1 MFIML
6 YFTKQEGDMDEEF
19 DNEMLEGLTKAQK
32 RALKKGA
39 GVHVPVSKLQKRAEK
54 LLKPCVYKK
63 R

>member
-6 YFTKQEGDMDEEF
+6 YFTKQTNSGEDEVEK
-19 DNEMLEGLTKAQK
+19 EMLKGLTKAQK
-32 RALKKGA
+32 KALKRGA
-39 GVHVPVSKLQKRAEK
+39 GVHVPYSKLEKKAEK

>member
-1 MFIML
+1 MF
-6 YFTKQEGDMDEEF
+6 YFTKQEVDVDDEI
-19 DNEMLEGLTKAQK
+19 DKEMLEGLSKAQK

-39 GVHVPVSKLQKRAEK
+39 GVHVNQNKLQKKSEK